1 MRLRGSLLSQ
11 ARTLR
16 GLRGRGIE
24 AKQMDERY
32 IWIEAEQWASGQWD
46 PADCNSDVMVS
57 FCDGAEWVATF
68 FTYRNIAT
76 LTDKNKR
83 TGECLWGKYF
93 WASDMIILDELTRER
108 VEEVVAYLI
117 ETGEFEK
124 VFSIDD
130 EN

>member
-1 MRLRGSLLSQ
+1 MN
-11 ARTLR
+11 
-16 GLRGRGIE
+16 
-24 AKQMDERY
+24 ERY

-46 PADCNSDVMVS
+46 RADCNSDVIVS
-57 FCDGAEWVATF
+57 FRDGAEWVATF
-68 FTYRNIAT
+68 FTHKNIAT

-83 TGECLWGKYF
+83 TGECLGGKYF

-108 VEEVVAYLI
+108 VEEVVAHLI

-130 EN
+130 